1 MRKPSRFRARAVQLR
16 EQNLSREIAIGARV
30 AERSRGINSGG
41 GHNGR
46 SQQGKS
52 EYDDSD
58 N

>member
-1 MRKPSRFRARAVQLR
+1 MREPSRFRARAVQLG
-16 EQNLSREIAIGARV
+16 EQNLSSEIAILARV
-30 AERSRGINSGG
+30 TGRGRGIKSGG
-41 GHNGR
+41 VHNGR